1 MTVLQS
7 VIFRNGFRCENSK
20 VTLWY
25 PGAMPITPSEPFKWR
40 HYPGEV
46 ILHCVRWY
54 LRYPISYLHMTEM
67 MLERGLEIDPSCIW
81 RWVQQYGP
89 ELEKR
94 CRPHLKPTN
103 KSYRVDETYIKVK
116 GKDRYLYRAV
126 DSTGQTIDFLLT
138 AKRDKASAKRFF
150 RRALCH
156 LSNLLPRVINV
167 DGNPAY
173 PAAFKEL
180 KAEGVL
186 PRRCHL
192 RQCKFL
198 NNVLEQDHRTVK
210 RRMRLAMGYR

>member
-1 MTVLQS
+1 V
-7 VIFRNGFRCENSK
+7 
-20 VTLWY
+20 
-25 PGAMPITPSEPFKWR
+25 PITPSEPFKWR

-54 LRYPISYLHMTEM
+54 LRYPISYLHMSEM
-67 MLERGLEIDPSCIW
+67 MMERGLEIDPSCIW

-138 AKRDKASAKRFF
+138 ANPVGTGNLVRVDCPAMPAISGPVQGKWQHPDDESRPFF
-150 RRALCH
+150 
-156 LSNLLPRVINV
+156 SSGDLPRF
-167 DGNPAY
+167 D
-173 PAAFKEL
+173 
-180 KAEGVL
+180 L
-186 PRRCHL
+186 PTL
-192 RQCKFL
+192 
-198 NNVLEQDHRTVK
+198 
-210 RRMRLAMGYR
+210 